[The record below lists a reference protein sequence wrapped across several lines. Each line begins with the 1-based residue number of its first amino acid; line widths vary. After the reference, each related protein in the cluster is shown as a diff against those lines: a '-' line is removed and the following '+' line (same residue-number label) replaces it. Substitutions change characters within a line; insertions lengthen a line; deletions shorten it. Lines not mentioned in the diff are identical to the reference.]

1 MFDLLRKN
9 RASHQDTPRQVARER
24 VQSAIRR
31 DRSEVTTKQL
41 SQLRADLL
49 NTINAHMPVDADFTE
64 FGLYRDGDAV
74 FLVSRVRLRSR
85 R

>member
-9 RASHQDTPRQVARER
+9 RAPHQDSPRQVARER

-31 DRSEVTTKQL
+31 DRSAVRTGQL

-49 NTINAHMPVDADFTE
+49 NVINGHLPVDGDFTE
-64 FGLYRDGDAV
+64 FDLYRDGDDV
-74 FLVSRVRLRSR
+74 FLVSRVRLRPR